1 MKKTLVLAGTILTAF
16 AFNGCNSEAVL
27 KEAQAKFDSKLTAVK
42 DSLAGVA
49 KTELDAVK
57 AEYDTK
63 VQALTDSLAAK
74 TAALEAAV
82 AKKTGT
88 TTKKTTTTTTTKQEP
103 AKTTTTTTQEQKPKV
118 TSR

>member
-1 MKKTLVLAGTILTAF
+1 MKKTIVLAGVVLTAF
-16 AFNGCNSEAVL
+16 AFNGCNNEAAL
-27 KEAQAKFDSKLTAVK
+27 KEAQAKFDSQLTAVK

-57 AEYDTK
+57 AEYDAK

-88 TTKKTTTTTTTKQEP
+88 TTTTKKVDP
-103 AKTTTTTTQEQKPKV
+103 KTAGMDAKQKESYEQKKAKMAGK
-118 TSR
+118 

>member
-1 MKKTLVLAGTILTAF
+1 MKKTLVLAGTILTAL
-16 AFNGCNSEAVL
+16 AFNGCNNEAAM
-27 KEAQAKFDSKLTAVK
+27 KEAQAKFDSQLTAVK
-42 DSLAGVA
+42 DSMAGVA

-57 AEYDTK
+57 ATYDAQ

-88 TTKKTTTTTTTKQEP
+88 TTKKVDPKTAGMD
-103 AKTTTTTTQEQKPKV
+103 AKEKAAYEQKK
-118 TSR
+118 SKMAGK

>member
-1 MKKTLVLAGTILTAF
+1 MKKTLVLAGTILTAL
-16 AFNGCNSEAVL
+16 AFTGCNSEAAL
-27 KEAQAKFDSKLTAVK
+27 KEAQAKFDSQLTAVK

-57 AEYDTK
+57 ATYDAQVT
-63 VQALTDSLAAK
+63 ALTDSLAAK

-88 TTKKTTTTTTTKQEP
+88 TTKKVDPKTAGMD
-103 AKTTTTTTQEQKPKV
+103 AKEKAAYEQKKAKMGGK
-118 TSR
+118 